1 MASKDSDNFMG
12 DRTSPMA
19 FLPMGEVAATLQR
32 EMLGACEQFNRAWLA
47 RVQSEVAL
55 WTELATKLAGTRSIP
70 EAVEAYTK
78 CLSRQMQ
85 MTAEDGQRL
94 FNGYQQTSQRV
105 TKSLTRPVAIRRQ
118 GRSPRARHASRT
130 R

>member
-1 MASKDSDNFMG
+1 MASKDSDNFLG
-12 DRTSPMA
+12 DRTNPMA

-32 EMLGACEQFNRAWLA
+32 EMLGACEQFSRAWLT

-105 TKSLTRPVAIRRQ
+105 TRSLTRPVAVRRQ
-118 GRSPRARHASRT
+118 GKASRARHAPRA

>member
-1 MASKDSDNFMG
+1 MASKDSDNFRS

-19 FLPMGEVAATLQR
+19 FLPMGEVAVTLQR
-32 EMLGACEQFNRAWLA
+32 EILGAYEQFNRAWLT
-47 RVQSEVAL
+47 RVQSEVTL

-94 FNGYQQTSQRV
+94 FNGYQETSQRV

-118 GRSPRARHASRT
+118 GRSSRARHASRA